1 MAMADDPLVTLAAR
15 LGTTLTQRGWTMA
28 LAESCTGGMAS
39 QYITAVPGSS
49 SCFERGFVTYSNSAK
64 IELLGVSAETLE
76 RCGAVS
82 EETARE
88 MAKGALQH
96 SHVQLTGAITG
107 VAGPD
112 GGTPDKPVGMV
123 CFAWAGPDG
132 ALHSETHYFDGDRD
146 AIRRQSVET
155 IYQGLLR
162 LANGST

>member
-1 MAMADDPLVTLAAR
+1 MADDPLVTLAAQ
-15 LGTTLTQRGWTMA
+15 LGTTLTQRGWMMA
-28 LAESCTGGMAS
+28 LAESCTGGMAA
-39 QYITAVPGSS
+39 QYVTAVPGSS

-64 IELLGVSAETLE
+64 IEQLDVRPETLE

-88 MAKGALQH
+88 MAKGALNH
-96 SHVQLTGAITG
+96 SHTQLTGAITG

-132 ALHSETHYFDGDRD
+132 SLHSETHYFPGDRD

-155 IYQGLLR
+155 IFQGLLR

>member
-88 MAKGALQH
+88 MAKGALQR

-146 AIRRQSVET
+146 AIRRQSVKT